1 MVPALQFPAVPGVR
15 SDRIRVK
22 VRMMCKLLL
31 HLGNQRSF
39 FVDNEKFPAYDF
51 GTALFLY
58 QSSASPLCG

>member
-1 MVPALQFPAVPGVR
+1 
-15 SDRIRVK
+15 
-22 VRMMCKLLL
+22 MCKLLL